1 MAGDHVLKMA
11 QGNQGEQALAYQCI
25 ADKLPAFEQNYIFNP
40 SRKFELDIAW
50 PALKVGVEIQG
61 GIFNSATGAHGSP
74 IKIMRDM
81 EKSNLLVLDGWRVL
95 RYTPTEVKHGQAIEG
110 IKKLLRVC
118 M

>member
-1 MAGDHVLKMA
+1 MA

-40 SRKFELDIAW
+40 MRKFELDIAW
-50 PALKVGVEIQG
+50 PAHKVGVEIQG
-61 GIFNSATGAHGSP
+61 GVFTKGAHGSP
-74 IKIMRDM
+74 MMILRDM

-95 RYTPTEVKHGQAIEG
+95 RYTPTEVKYGKALEG